1 MAEDLSRFH
10 GLTRSQLMA
19 RIRSRGNKKT
29 EVVMVALLRANG
41 ITGWRRHQPLPG
53 RPDFI
58 FRRERVAL
66 FVDGCFWHGCPRHYR
81 PPTSSRS
88 FWREKV
94 ETNRSRDLRVTRAL
108 RKAGWTVVRVWEC
121 ALTRRASARTV
132 GRIVRALARGL
143 AGTRSVSRGSV
154 AFSR

>member
-29 EVVMVALLRANG
+29 EVAMVALLRANG
-41 ITGWRRHQPLPG
+41 ITGWRRHQSLPG

-66 FVDGCFWHGCPRHYR
+66 FVDGCFWHGCPRHYKA
-81 PPTSSRS
+81 PGTRS
-88 FWREKV
+88 GFWQTKV
-94 ETNRSRDLRVTRAL
+94 QTNRTRDVCVTRELRAL
-108 RKAGWTVVRVWEC
+108 GWKVLRVWEC
-121 ALTRRASARTV
+121 ALGAKRQAATVRRIA
-132 GRIVRALARGL
+132 RALGR
-143 AGTRSVSRGSV
+143 
-154 AFSR
+154 